1 MTTYLSPTPRQR
13 LVALAKCALPLLA
26 VYALA
31 RMARAYTDHVD
42 GLPLCEQ
49 VPWVI
54 ATIVACATALAVF
67 AFLCGRSALRI
78 LRSGQYPAPGTSVL
92 FRTRV
97 YTGWWARTNG
107 ISLLLMAVLIAALA
121 IGLLSL
127 FVFPAI
133 GPYFTGS
140 SGCTP

>member
-13 LVALAKCALPLLA
+13 LVALAKCTLPLLA
-26 VYALA
+26 VYALT

-42 GLPLCEQ
+42 GLPVCEQ
-49 VPWVI
+49 VPWAI
-54 ATIVACATALAVF
+54 AVLLACAAALAVF
-67 AFLCGRSALRI
+67 AYVCGRGAFRV

-107 ISLLLMAVLIAALA
+107 ITLLLLAILITAFL
-121 IGLLSL
+121 IGLLSA

-133 GPYFTGS
+133 GPYIAGPR
-140 SGCTP
+140 GCAP

>member
-1 MTTYLSPTPRQR
+1 MTTYLTPTPRQR
-13 LVALAKCALPLLA
+13 LIALAKCALPLLA
-26 VYALA
+26 VYALS
-31 RMARAYTDHVD
+31 RMARGYTEHVNS
-42 GLPLCEQ
+42 LPVCEQ
-49 VPWVI
+49 VPWIIV
-54 ATIVACATALAVF
+54 TIVACATALAVF

-107 ISLLLMAVLIAALA
+107 ISLLLMAILIAAFA
-121 IGLLSL
+121 IGMLSL
-127 FVFPAI
+127 FVFPVI
-133 GPYFTGS
+133 GQYIAGT

>member
-13 LVALAKCALPLLA
+13 LIALAKYALPLLA
-26 VYALA
+26 LYAFS
-31 RMARAYTDHVD
+31 RVGRGYTEHVD
-42 GLPLCEQ
+42 SLPVCEQ
-49 VPWVI
+49 APWAI
-54 ATIVACATALAVF
+54 ATIVACAAALAVF
-67 AFLCGRSALRI
+67 ACLCGRSALRI

-107 ISLLLMAVLIAALA
+107 ISLLLMTVLTAALA

-133 GPYFTGS
+133 GPYSTGS